1 VTEGTTS
8 ETANTLA
15 TVRLRI
21 VLGLLFLAIAAAVAG
36 CGGGGGEEAGA
47 DGGETTTETVGETD
61 TSEGPVDELAPV
73 GPDTTLCREVTS
85 TSSEL
90 NLAASN
96 GDFATVAKR
105 WRELQTEFPDDLQPH
120 IDTLVEGYGK
130 VAADP
135 NQYSVLGTS
144 PYKEAVDAVN
154 TYTGSACD

>member
-8 ETANTLA
+8 ETANTLT

-21 VLGLLFLAIAAAVAG
+21 VLGLLFLVIAAAVAG
-36 CGGGGGEEAGA
+36 CGGGGETTGA
-47 DGGETTTETVGETD
+47 DAGETTTETAGETD
-61 TSEGPVDELAPV
+61 TTEGPVDELAPS
-73 GPDTTLCREVTS
+73 GPDTVLCREVTS

-90 NLAASN
+90 NIAASN

-105 WRELQTEFPDDLQPH
+105 WKELQPEFPADVQPH
-120 IDTLVEGYGK
+120 IDTVAEGYGK

-144 PYKEAVDAVN
+144 PYKEALDAVN
-154 TYTGSACD
+154 AHTGSACA